1 MIRASKK
8 EAKRFHVL
16 VSEIRKNKLRHPK
29 PLDVRLIREKL
40 NIELH
45 VRRLCRKDKE
55 FHKEMK
61 AQWYVHE
68 RQHDG
73 YSLDDRRY
81 TRYAWKCIEVLES
94 KGRPVAVYYSAHPH
108 MMVTFDQYAYHE
120 WADAWEEKLVQ
131 KGILDPATKEPKS
144 ISSTLA
150 ASSLEY
156 LAQTKDNLSR
166 LSGDMKTL
174 QSMMVSL
181 KRLERSHMERRKQAR
196 ETLSESILEMPERE
210 ITELKNRYGHDNAL
224 SGEIV
229 TAELRLKTARQSPV
243 HRPTATQRALAGLDS
258 AASTLIEP

>member
-1 MIRASKK
+1 MFRASDN
-8 EAKRFHVL
+8 EAKRFYVL

-68 RQHDG
+68 PQHDG

-81 TRYAWKCIEVLES
+81 TRYAWEYVEVLES
-94 KGRPVAVYYSAHPH
+94 ESRPVAIYYNSHPH
-108 MMVTFDQYAYHE
+108 MMVTFDQEAFHE
-120 WADAWEEKLVQ
+120 WADAWEEKLLQ
-131 KGILDPATKEPKS
+131 KGILDPVTKEPKS

-156 LAQTKDNLSR
+156 LAQTRDSLAR

-181 KRLERSHMERRKQAR
+181 KRLERSHMERRKRAR
-196 ETLSESILEMPERE
+196 ETLSESFSEMPERE
-210 ITELKNRYGHDNAL
+210 ITELKNRYSHDNAL

-229 TAELRLKTARQSPV
+229 TAELGPKIVRQSTV
-243 HRPTATQRALAGLDS
+243 HRPTATQPDLAAIDS
-258 AASTLIEP
+258 AGSTPIEL